1 MLLDRPERL
10 RLSRAQDRDVRHSHA
25 SGYAQI
31 GLTSNRMEPVMRESV
46 KRPGD
51 ELDIE
56 ELDAVT
62 GGRMKQI
69 SAAPPIVPPDNMPHP
84 EYLKIGFVHY
94 ALNLI

>member
-1 MLLDRPERL
+1 MCVTAMRADMRKLDLP
-10 RLSRAQDRDVRHSHA
+10 Q
-25 SGYAQI
+25 
-31 GLTSNRMEPVMRESV
+31 NRMEPAMRESV

-51 ELDIE
+51 ELNIE
-56 ELDAVT
+56 ELDEVT